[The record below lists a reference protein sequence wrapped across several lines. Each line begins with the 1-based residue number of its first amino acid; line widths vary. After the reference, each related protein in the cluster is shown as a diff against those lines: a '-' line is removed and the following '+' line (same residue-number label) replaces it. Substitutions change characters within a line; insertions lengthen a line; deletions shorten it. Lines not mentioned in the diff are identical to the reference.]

1 VWAALEGSSS
11 PVAARVDRE
20 EISIAAIDAMSID
33 EVRRI
38 RMRLMEVAHQAVQD
52 LIDRRL
58 GIEQNSKSAYARK
71 RAENYRARGVK
82 LTLPQP
88 EALETKLPPDQI
100 VALIGSEAIRA
111 AALEEAAA
119 LRLYRLRGE
128 LYLQRRRHLN
138 TLIERHLLQLEA
150 KSRGMLLEELKATL
164 SRSPPVTDAEV
175 AAFASRERAAGRPV
189 ENPQRVRPYLEF
201 QKSHQRLWSVLQAR
215 RAQTDID
222 IYLRAPER
230 PRLAI
235 ETEGGVPLG
244 PANGQVLVVYTNY
257 HCALCRATHLEIDR
271 LLARTPAPRIILRD
285 FVHDSVAMEAAALVR
300 CASRN
305 ARAAAVRR
313 VLLRDDPPPVGQ
325 PWFTAEKLQSVARL
339 AGMSPSVL
347 RGCASSH
354 EIRARIEQDT
364 QSAHRLGFDDPPA
377 FIAAGIPLSGMQ
389 SAELLRDAL
398 SERSDVELSAH

>member
-11 PVAARVDRE
+11 PVAAQIDRE
-20 EISIAAIDAMSID
+20 AITIAAIDAMSID
-33 EVRRI
+33 QVRRI

-52 LIDRRL
+52 LIDRQL
-58 GIEQNSKSAYARK
+58 GIEQSSESAFARK
-71 RAENYRARGVK
+71 RAEIYRARGVK

-88 EALETKLPPDQI
+88 EALETKLAPHRI
-100 VALIGSEAIRA
+100 VALIGSETIRA
-111 AALEEAAA
+111 AALEETAA

-128 LYLQRRRHLN
+128 LYLQRRRHLD

-150 KSRGMLLEELKATL
+150 RSRGVLLEELEATL
-164 SRSPPVTDAEV
+164 SRSDPVTDAEV
-175 AAFASRERAAGRPV
+175 AAYVSREHAAGRPV

-201 QKSHQRLWSVLQAR
+201 QKSHQRRSSVLQAR
-215 RAQTDID
+215 RARTDIA

-235 ETEGGVPLG
+235 ETDGGVALG
-244 PANGQVLVVYTNY
+244 PESGQVLVVYTNY
-257 HCALCRATHLEIDR
+257 YCALCRATHLEIDR
-271 LLARTPAPRIILRD
+271 LLTGTPAPRIILRD
-285 FVHDSVAMEAAALVR
+285 FAHDSVAMEAAALVR

-325 PWFTAEKLQSVARL
+325 PWFTAEELQSVARL
-339 AGMSPSVL
+339 AGMSPSAL
-347 RGCASSH
+347 RECASSH
-354 EIRARIEQDT
+354 EIRARIDQDT

-377 FIAAGIPLSGMQ
+377 FVAAGVPLSGMQ

-398 SERSDVELSAH
+398 SEGSDVELSAH